1 MMMNKIFLLLSIYFN
16 SYHQTP
22 IIIESC
28 LKNDSNRL
36 NIEINFNESN
46 QSIGYYMNNNEFI
59 EYIIFIERPV
69 LNKSKLY
76 RREVD
81 GNHSLIEIDERSNS
95 SKKVKFLSNDL
106 VEKFKN
112 ENITCQLL
120 NDDIKRRRNNT
131 LKIKGLNENYKPILQ
146 NKSLIINSSLIPIV
160 YVKYNDPL
168 KFKFFLNDTLLSDY
182 NFYFLFPHFKNEKFY
197 QVKQPV
203 ENSCVDESNSS
214 LFDFNISFYEIICK
228 DTKFIFNEKSIN
240 KEFLFRILLFVSLNN
255 QTIFSSLR

>member
-1 MMMNKIFLLLSIYFN
+1 MMNKIFLFLSIYFN
-16 SYHQTP
+16 SCHQTS

-36 NIEINFNESN
+36 NIEINVNDTN
-46 QSIGYYMNNNEFI
+46 QSIGYYMNKDEFI

-69 LNKSKLY
+69 LNNIDKLY
-76 RREVD
+76 RREDD

-106 VEKFKN
+106 IEKFKN

-120 NDDIKRRRNNT
+120 NDDLKRRRNNA
-131 LKIKGLNENYKPILQ
+131 LKIKGLNENYEPILK
-146 NKSLIINSSLIPIV
+146 NNSLIINSSLIPV
-160 YVKYNDPL
+160 LYVKYNDPL
-168 KFKFFLNDTLLSDY
+168 KFKSFFNDTLLSTY
-182 NFYFLFPHFKNEKFY
+182 NFYILFPHFKNEKFY
-197 QVKQPV
+197 QVNQSV
-203 ENSCVDESNSS
+203 ANLCVDESNSS

-240 KEFLFRILLFVSLNN
+240 KEFLFNILFVSLNN
-255 QTIFSSLR
+255 QTIYSSLR